1 MIVFRLSPQRS
12 HGSRVMATFWGNTI
26 MSFES
31 SAQFS
36 IRLSLTDLS
45 QINGSRWDRC
55 SSRLHR
61 LDRERGRDGI
71 KDEQWHE
78 SGSQPV
84 VSPQE
89 THVESQLNLYQIQSV
104 CGRSTWEADGFKRL
118 PFHERSLLPESERES
133 NQLLLASDITPNV
146 FKQLAK
152 DSLIWYLR
160 ANTQITFA
168 GVWDIIENI
177 IAFSSTTPAIT

>member
-12 HGSRVMATFWGNTI
+12 QGSRVMATFWGNTI

-104 CGRSTWEADGFKRL
+104 CVDVQLGRQMDSRDYLSMKGPSCQTIKQRVTQMLKFQCKVIWARVQSTAACFGYY
-118 PFHERSLLPESERES
+118 
-133 NQLLLASDITPNV
+133 
-146 FKQLAK
+146 AK
-152 DSLIWYLR
+152 CI
-160 ANTQITFA
+160 
-168 GVWDIIENI
+168 
-177 IAFSSTTPAIT
+177 